1 MVAFGELTL
10 SEGRN
15 RMPVSELVTP
25 FFLNEAR
32 SALGDDLSPGA
43 RLSTIKP
50 VSGPIETAI
59 APIHHA
65 IADFVAEAAD
75 NGKVPVSLAGD
86 CCASIPVLAGLQR
99 AGLDPILV
107 WLDAH
112 GDFNTPQTSPSG
124 FLGGMPL
131 AMIAGRGPM
140 TLMREVGARVLPEQK
155 IFLSDARDLDPL
167 EAEALRSSDVRH
179 VPNLKGLLEQI
190 PDGSD
195 IYLHFDSDIISSD
208 EVPAQSY
215 PVPGGPRSKD
225 VKHFF
230 AGLVGKTR
238 IIGMSMS
245 GWMPDLDMD
254 GSSGRIVRDCF
265 GSLLRRIG

>member
-1 MVAFGELTL
+1 MVAFGDPML
-10 SEGRN
+10 SESSN

-25 FFLNEAR
+25 FFLNESR
-32 SALGDDLSPGA
+32 PALADDRPPGSQ
-43 RLSTIKP
+43 LSTVKTA
-50 VSGPIETAI
+50 SGPIEAAI
-59 APIHHA
+59 APIHHV
-65 IADFVAEAAD
+65 IAEFIAEAAD
-75 NGKVPVSLAGD
+75 NGTVPVSLAGD

-112 GDFNTPQTSPSG
+112 GDFNTPETSPSG

-140 TLMREVGARVLPEQK
+140 TLMRQVGAQVLPEQK

-167 EAEALRSSDVRH
+167 ESDALLASDVHH
-179 VPNLKGLLEQI
+179 VPSLEGLLEQI
-190 PDGSD
+190 PHGSD
-195 IYLHFDSDIISSD
+195 VYLHFDSDIISSD

-215 PVPGGPRSKD
+215 PVPGGPHSQD
-225 VKHFF
+225 VEHFF
-230 AGLVGKTR
+230 AGLAGKTR
-238 IIGMSMS
+238 IVGASMS
-245 GWMPDLDMD
+245 GWMPDLDRD